1 MLSLPTAMRLLALL
15 CLTLVACG
23 TPVSPGDGG
32 LDLNDVS
39 FLLPLPPAGHEAR
52 LLSLADGASHGV
64 LLPKP
69 LYDALPLVVDG
80 ADVTTLSSIIRVISV
95 RVDPC
100 FPGST
105 PPAPPT
111 CVKHVRLVAQ
121 PVLAGGE
128 DAGFRTT
135 TEDATIHLFY
145 DLSDADFDDVHR
157 ALWRLKDSVGAATDH
172 QPLDVH
178 PVMQREG
185 VDGPYFS
192 AVRSLVLDH
201 CGAQNLVRVAYMSV
215 AQQGANWR
223 FGAFDVVD
231 GALVAAAIPRIDGA
245 TVQGF
250 QEFGNTAFRSGQLLP
265 SVSGDD
271 LDVLLSESD
280 LRLTDTRTLDKAL
293 TSALQI
299 EHPDRSSP
307 KTIDCASCHVASRAR
322 HNAEHRRMVDTS
334 SWPDAFSADP
344 RFDLR
349 RVDAVGDDPRALR
362 SFGYLGPLSA
372 LSRRTINESA
382 VIASTLSRT
391 RP

>member
-1 MLSLPTAMRLLALL
+1 MRHLALL
-15 CLTLVACG
+15 SLTLVACG
-23 TPVSPGDGG
+23 SPVTPSDGG

-80 ADVTTLSSIIRVISV
+80 ADVTTLYSTIRVISV

-105 PPAPPT
+105 PPAPPS
-111 CVKHVRLVAQ
+111 CVKQVRLVAQ
-121 PVLAGGE
+121 PVFQGGD

-135 TEDATIHLFY
+135 TEDATLHLFY
-145 DLSDADFDDVHR
+145 DLTQADFDDVHR
-157 ALWRLKDSVGAATDH
+157 ALWRLKDSVGTATDH

-192 AVRSLVLDH
+192 SVRSLVLDH

-215 AQQGANWR
+215 AQRGANWR

-245 TVQGF
+245 IVQGV
-250 QEFGNTAFRSGQLLP
+250 QEFGNTEFRSGQLLP

-271 LDVLLSESD
+271 LDVLLSESEM
-280 LRLTDTRTLDKAL
+280 RLTDTRTLNQAL

-299 EHPDRSSP
+299 EHPARSSP

-322 HNAEHRRMVDTS
+322 HNAERQRQVDTS
-334 SWPDAFSADP
+334 SWPDAFTADP

-349 RVDAVGDDPRALR
+349 RVDAVGDDPKALR
-362 SFGYLGPLSA
+362 SFGYLGPRSA
-372 LSRRTINESA
+372 LSQRTINESA
-382 VIASTLSRT
+382 VIATALSRT